1 MLDVYPVCLKLGWK
15 HSVSCV
21 SRTSQTRNT
30 HHRRRCSRRRA
41 CHDWCGSRR
50 TNGQQR
56 LGHELVLGLGSGRD
70 AAGTRPRSGLGLAA
84 GGIAACLPR
93 HCAPSDVKLI
103 LVLCPQYTLYLCIW
117 LCIWCVSASKT
128 ETHRYTRIR
137 TPHPVYLT
145 SRPQTHI
152 QAGWTQP
159 THQKTH
165 TNPNTPHRPAKTTP
179 QNHRHVFQLLPV
191 ALLPRLPR
199 GCGRRGT

>member
-70 AAGTRPRSGLGLAA
+70 AAGTRRTVGVGVGRWRHRRLPTTSLCSVGRQTYTCTLPSVYFVPVYLAVYLVCICFQDRNTQIHA
-84 GGIAACLPR
+84 YP
-93 HCAPSDVKLI
+93 HPS
-103 LVLCPQYTLYLCIW
+103 
-117 LCIWCVSASKT
+117 
-128 ETHRYTRIR
+128 
-137 TPHPVYLT
+137 HPVYLT
-145 SRPQTHI
+145 SR
-152 QAGWTQP
+152 
-159 THQKTH
+159 
-165 TNPNTPHRPAKTTP
+165 
-179 QNHRHVFQLLPV
+179 V
-191 ALLPRLPR
+191 
-199 GCGRRGT
+199 

>member
-1 MLDVYPVCLKLGWK
+1 MLDMYPVYLKLGWK

-70 AAGTRPRSGLGLAA
+70 AAGTRRTVGVGV
-84 GGIAACLPR
+84 GRWRHRRLPTTSL
-93 HCAPSDVKLI
+93 CSEDVKLI
-103 LVLCPQYTLYLCIW
+103 LVLLPQYTLYLCIW

-145 SRPQTHI
+145 SRFAVCSTD
-152 QAGWTQP
+152 
-159 THQKTH
+159 
-165 TNPNTPHRPAKTTP
+165 
-179 QNHRHVFQLLPV
+179 
-191 ALLPRLPR
+191 R
-199 GCGRRGT
+199 GR